1 MMGKRGV
8 ASAAAAA
15 VAAVLMACVAV
26 GGCGAKQNSTM
37 EPTVEQG
44 DGIARTPPSGA
55 EQLEQAVQEFA
66 TARKGLQGHADAAS
80 RRQLAG
86 AMGELSEALTLL
98 KGQYQDGA
106 FRQQV
111 RIIDRARTQLTGD
124 SATAPEPTV
133 NAALRAAHSA
143 LDDMARRQFADDAK
157 VKGAMDA
164 LRPRVDGLAGV
175 RGPIHGFET
184 AQAMDALGAAVESMA
199 AIAQQRHEQS
209 QPATA
214 PAATT
219 NPQ

>member
-1 MMGKRGV
+1 MMIGKCGV
-8 ASAAAAA
+8 ASAAM
-15 VAAVLMACVAV
+15 AAVLMASVA
-26 GGCGAKQNSTM
+26 GGCGGKQASTM

-44 DGIARTPPSGA
+44 SGVPRTPSDA
-55 EQLEQAVQEFA
+55 ERGDRLTQAVEQFA
-66 TARKGLQGHADAAS
+66 AARKGLQGHGDAAS

-86 AMGELSEALTLL
+86 AMGELSEVLVLL
-98 KGQYQDGA
+98 KGRYQDGA

-124 SATAPEPTV
+124 SATAPEPTI
-133 NAALRAAHSA
+133 NSALRAAQNA
-143 LDDMARRQFADDAK
+143 LDDMAREQFAEDDK

-184 AQAMDALGAAVESMA
+184 ARALDALGAAVDGMA
-199 AIAQQRHEQS
+199 AVAQHRHEQS

-214 PAATT
+214 PATAA